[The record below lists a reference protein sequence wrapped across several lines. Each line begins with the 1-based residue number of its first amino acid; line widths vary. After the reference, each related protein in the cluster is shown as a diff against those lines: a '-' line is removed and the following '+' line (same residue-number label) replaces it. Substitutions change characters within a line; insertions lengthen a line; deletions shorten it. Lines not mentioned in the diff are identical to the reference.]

1 MLIKSFKAPTLKEA
15 MANVKAELGVDAVIL
30 HTSKTKKGGILG
42 FHSKEVVEVIAAVE
56 EEPVKPPITS
66 SRTMLANDAVLQ
78 AAEAARSSRAAARA
92 GRYEQQPLPERPE
105 EEKPPISAALAN
117 FTPRTAVSQYRTAG
131 TQEAV
136 NQAMAQNTM
145 GQSFSEVL
153 ASVNQAQ
160 ELSEVVQSASEKAV
174 NQPENNAAMADSASD
189 FTDNPNEPQE
199 DEGAAGDNAG
209 SDSNSGYANDNDTNT
224 DNDNVNGSNNV
235 IDGNDGSEGSAA
247 DSSFVAGIDIAD
259 GASGS
264 SSVAESPAADVGGGA
279 VDTPAVA
286 GDAEGNEGNAAIMLQ
301 AQEGENSAAA
311 GSGNADDISGADIR
325 DSAAVAAGSGDGAD
339 AGDNA
344 AISAENAGGV
354 NEAATAETGAVEAD
368 NHAGGSDDK
377 DSGENNES
385 NGNKE
390 NSAADGDSTA
400 VAKAG
405 ENAAADGANVA
416 GDNNSENGENSNA
429 GDADVQ
435 SDNDGGGEH
444 AAGSADSA
452 AAAIDAKADT
462 DKANDNDN
470 ANAAAVADGGN
481 GDTASAGDADGSNG
495 AALAAAPHEGSNGT
509 AVPAPAAD
517 DGRAVR
523 EALEQNKEK
532 DEQIND
538 LQNQLE
544 EMKSMLVEMSKSK
557 GRGDT
562 VPTLQGAMQAQ
573 EVTEKIL
580 QDMIAKLNGTE
591 ILAPKNSFRAVDA
604 LERYIRKA
612 VRVANG
618 ITLYSNKPKVAALIG
633 PTGVGKTT
641 TLAKIAARFVLEQ
654 GARVALITADT
665 YRISA
670 VEQLKTYSDI
680 LGLPLEIVYNPDA
693 LKKAIEKHKDKQ
705 LILIDTAGRSQYN
718 EYQMKELGGLL
729 SIDVDIEKHL
739 VMSATTKTSDG
750 IELLERFSICQ
761 PDRVI
766 FSKVDETGTHG
777 IILNILHRRK
787 VALSY
792 ITNGQSVPDD
802 IEPASVDRLAELLLR

>member
-56 EEPVKPPITS
+56 EESPKPPPAD
-66 SRTMLANDAVLQ
+66 RTVLANDAVLQ

-92 GRYEQQPLPERPE
+92 GRQEEQAFSDGAE
-105 EEKPPISAALAN
+105 EQTPPISAALAN

-136 NQAMAQNTM
+136 NQAMSRNSM
-145 GQSFSEVL
+145 GQTFSEVL

-160 ELSEVVQSASEKAV
+160 ELSEAAQAVPEKAERQTADTV
-174 NQPENNAAMADSASD
+174 DSVDSAGNDLLPRGEEDPDEGSD
-189 FTDNPNEPQE
+189 GRE
-199 DEGAAGDNAG
+199 DGNLPAAAAEVTADGSAGVAGEAGGAAGTP
-209 SDSNSGYANDNDTNT
+209 AN
-224 DNDNVNGSNNV
+224 
-235 IDGNDGSEGSAA
+235 SAA
-247 DSSFVAGIDIAD
+247 DDA
-259 GASGS
+259 
-264 SSVAESPAADVGGGA
+264 AADTDGSADNKAGA
-279 VDTPAVA
+279 D
-286 GDAEGNEGNAAIMLQ
+286 
-301 AQEGENSAAA
+301 
-311 GSGNADDISGADIR
+311 NADDESP
-325 DSAAVAAGSGDGAD
+325 

-344 AISAENAGGV
+344 AAG
-354 NEAATAETGAVEAD
+354 AD
-368 NHAGGSDDK
+368 D
-377 DSGENNES
+377 
-385 NGNKE
+385 
-390 NSAADGDSTA
+390 AADKSHADDNSGA
-400 VAKAG
+400 
-405 ENAAADGANVA
+405 EADGAA
-416 GDNNSENGENSNA
+416 GESGAAAVMQPEDE
-429 GDADVQ
+429 GDAAVGGKDNIRSTDVKD
-435 SDNDGGGEH
+435 SV
-444 AAGSADSA
+444 DSA
-452 AAAIDAKADT
+452 AAGAG
-462 DKANDNDN
+462 NDS
-470 ANAAAVADGGN
+470 G
-481 GDTASAGDADGSNG
+481 
-495 AALAAAPHEGSNGT
+495 GT
-509 AVPAPAAD
+509 AVFNAGEGEAAD
-517 DGRAVR
+517 DNDEGDAAAADNNAVDNNIADNNGGSSDGNVPASVSGEAVR
-523 EALEQNKEK
+523 EYSEQNRVK

-544 EMKSMLVEMSKSK
+544 EMKSMLMEMSKSK
-557 GRGDT
+557 DRSDA

-580 QDMIAKLNGTE
+580 QDMITKLNGTE
-591 ILAPKNSFRAVDA
+591 ILSPKNSFRAVDA

-618 ITLYSNKPKVAALIG
+618 ITLYSDKPKVAALIG

-729 SIDVDIEKHL
+729 SIDADIEKHL

-750 IELLERFSICQ
+750 IELLERFSICR

-802 IEPASVDRLAELLLR
+802 IEPASIERLAELLLR